1 MAKFARDRFPPG
13 FFDLPRDA
21 GETLPVAVID
31 RWTHSDQTR
40 ETARALLA
48 PHTLRGT
55 VVSSDSAG
63 LTRLTRE
70 LPLVAILAM
79 VNHPKEFVHAYG
91 RAVGGRAIGV
101 WAADNTQMF
110 YPGDVPAERVL
121 GMLLAALDHVGRECE
136 VGIGLCA
143 HAGEY
148 FELGGGMYGPD
159 ADRVEL
165 VAEEHTEGGELVVT
179 DALAERL
186 PAGHSFALTPRRELA
201 AEFGGI
207 LRVTGGPRLEGLA
220 LTDFKYPAPY
230 STDFYDGLGAFTRTG
245 RQSAMPRPAYEDLAV
260 VLIER
265 EREELD
271 VPEVAALNDLALA
284 AAMKRI
290 GGELLRDLGGTEIKT
305 AGLISL
311 FTFADC
317 RVALDFAR
325 AFRGTLAGQ
334 GIQCRIGVDAG
345 PVLVFQLGP
354 GSRDIAGSAVNTASK
369 LAQDCGVFGRIH
381 VSDAAGRRAGL
392 GEAEPALR
400 FTLSGVELAAYDV

>member
-1 MAKFARDRFPPG
+1 MAKFASDRFPPG

-21 GETLPVAVID
+21 GETLPVAVIE
-31 RWTHSDQTR
+31 RWTHSDQNR
-40 ETARALLA
+40 ETARAILA
-48 PHTLRGT
+48 PHTLRGA

-70 LPLVAILAM
+70 LPLVTILAM
-79 VNHPKEFVHAYG
+79 VNHPKQFIHAYG

-110 YPGDVPAERVL
+110 YPAEVSAERVL
-121 GMLLAALDHVGRECE
+121 GMLLAARDHVVRECE
-136 VGIGLCA
+136 VGVGLCA

-148 FELGGGMYGPD
+148 FELGGGVYGPD
-159 ADRVEL
+159 ADRVEV

-179 DALAERL
+179 DTLAERL
-186 PAGHSFALTPRRELA
+186 PAGHAFAFATRHELA

-207 LRVTGGPRLEGLA
+207 LRVTDGPRLEGLTLA
-220 LTDFKYPAPY
+220 DFDYPSPY
-230 STDFYDGLGAFTRTG
+230 SHDFTDGLGAFTRSG
-245 RQSAMPRPAYEDLAV
+245 RQSAMPHPAYQDLAV

-265 EREELD
+265 EREVPD
-271 VPEVAALNDLALA
+271 VPEVAALNDLALG

-290 GGELLRDLGGTEIKT
+290 GAELRRDLGGTEIKT

-311 FTFADC
+311 FTFAEC

-325 AFRGTLAGQ
+325 AFRSTLAGQ
-334 GIQCRIGVDAG
+334 GIQSRIGVDTG
-345 PVLVFQLGP
+345 PVLVFELGP

-369 LAQDCGVFGRIH
+369 LAQDCGVFGRIY
-381 VSDAAGRRAGL
+381 VSEAAGRLAGL
-392 GEAEPALR
+392 GAAPP
-400 FTLSGVELAAYDV
+400 TLSFQSSGVALAAYDV

>member
-1 MAKFARDRFPPG
+1 MAKFASDRFPPG

-40 ETARALLA
+40 DTARAILA

-70 LPLVAILAM
+70 LPLVTILAM
-79 VNHPKEFVHAYG
+79 VDHPKQFIHAYG

-110 YPGDVPAERVL
+110 YPAEVPAERVL
-121 GMLLAALDHVGRECE
+121 GMLLAARDHVVRECE

-143 HAGEY
+143 HVGEY
-148 FELGGGMYGPD
+148 FELGGGVYGPD
-159 ADRVEL
+159 ADRVEA

-179 DALAERL
+179 DTLAERL
-186 PAGHSFALTPRRELA
+186 PAGHAFAFAARPELA

-207 LRVTGGPRLEGLA
+207 LRVTGGPRLEGLD
-220 LTDFKYPAPY
+220 LTDVRYPAPY
-230 STDFYDGLGAFTRTG
+230 STEFTDGLGAFTRTG
-245 RQSAMPRPAYEDLAV
+245 RQPAMPRPVYEDLAV

-265 EREELD
+265 EREEPD

-290 GGELLRDLGGTEIKT
+290 GAELLRDLGGTEIKT

-311 FTFADC
+311 FTFPDC

-325 AFRGTLAGQ
+325 AFRSTLAGQ
-334 GIQCRIGVDAG
+334 GIQSRIGVDAG
-345 PVLVFQLGP
+345 QVLVFELGP

-369 LAQDCGVFGRIH
+369 LAQDCGVFGRIY
-381 VSDAAGRRAGL
+381 VSEAAGRVAGL
-392 GEAEPALR
+392 GAAPPTLR
-400 FTLSGVELAAYDV
+400 FQLSGIDLAAYDV

>member
-1 MAKFARDRFPPG
+1 MAKFTSDRFPPG

-40 ETARALLA
+40 DTARALLA

-70 LPLVAILAM
+70 LPLVTILAM
-79 VNHPKEFVHAYG
+79 VDHPKQFIHAYG

-110 YPGDVPAERVL
+110 YPAEVSAERVL
-121 GMLLAALDHVGRECE
+121 GMLLAARDHVARECE
-136 VGIGLCA
+136 VGVGLCA

-148 FELGGGMYGPD
+148 FELGGGVYGPD
-159 ADRVEL
+159 ADRVEE

-179 DALAERL
+179 DTLAERL
-186 PAGHSFALTPRRELA
+186 PAGHAFAFVARPELA
-201 AEFGGI
+201 PDFGGI

-220 LTDFKYPAPY
+220 LEDYRYPAPY
-230 STDFYDGLGAFTRTG
+230 SADFTDGLGEFARTG
-245 RQSAMPRPAYEDLAV
+245 RPSAMPRPEYQDLAV

-265 EREELD
+265 EREEPD
-271 VPEVAALNDLALA
+271 VPEVAALNDLAMA

-290 GGELLRDLGGTEIKT
+290 GAELLAELGGAEIKT

-311 FTFADC
+311 YTFEGC
-317 RVALDFAR
+317 RAALDFAR
-325 AFRGTLAGQ
+325 AFRSTLAGQ
-334 GIQCRIGVDAG
+334 GIQSRIGVDAG
-345 PVLVFQLGP
+345 RVLVFELGP

-369 LAQDCGVFGRIH
+369 LAQDCGVFGRIY
-381 VSDAAGRRAGL
+381 VSEAAGRLGGL
-392 GEAEPALR
+392 GGAAPPLTFR
-400 FTLSGVELAAYDV
+400 LSGVELAAYDV

>member
-1 MAKFARDRFPPG
+1 MAKFASDRFPPG

-21 GETLPVAVID
+21 GETLPVAVIE

-70 LPLVAILAM
+70 LPLVTILAM
-79 VNHPKEFVHAYG
+79 VDHPKQFLHAYG

-110 YPGDVPAERVL
+110 YPAEVPAERVL
-121 GMLLAALDHVGRECE
+121 GMLLAARDHVVRECE
-136 VGIGLCA
+136 VGVGLCA
-143 HAGEY
+143 HLGEY
-148 FELGGGMYGPD
+148 FELGGGVYGPD
-159 ADRVEL
+159 ADRVEV

-179 DALAERL
+179 DTLAERL
-186 PAGHSFALTPRRELA
+186 PAGHAFAFAARHELA

-207 LRVTGGPRLEGLA
+207 LRVTDGPRLAGLELA
-220 LTDFKYPAPY
+220 DFRYPSPY
-230 STDFYDGLGAFTRTG
+230 SADFTDGLGAFTRTG
-245 RQSAMPRPAYEDLAV
+245 RPSAMPRPVYQDLAV

-265 EREELD
+265 EREEPD

-290 GGELLRDLGGTEIKT
+290 GAELRRDLGGTEIKT

-311 FTFADC
+311 FTFADS
-317 RVALDFAR
+317 RTALDFAR
-325 AFRGTLAGQ
+325 AFRSTLAGQ
-334 GIQCRIGVDAG
+334 GIQSRIGVDAG
-345 PVLVFQLGP
+345 QVLVFELAP

-381 VSDAAGRRAGL
+381 VSEAAGRVAGL
-392 GEAEPALR
+392 GDLPPTLR
-400 FTLSGVELAAYDV
+400 FQLSGVELAAYDV